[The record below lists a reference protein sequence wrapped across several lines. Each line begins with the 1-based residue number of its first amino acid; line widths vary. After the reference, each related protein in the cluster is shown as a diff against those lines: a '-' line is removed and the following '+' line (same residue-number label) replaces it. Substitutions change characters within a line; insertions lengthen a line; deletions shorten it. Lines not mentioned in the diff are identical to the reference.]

1 MNTND
6 EITRRFW
13 NELFNLA
20 DNMRDTSSAM
30 LVTKSEWNLTIQQM
44 RLLRVVYRKT
54 NRGTSSS
61 GVMLKTIAKN
71 LNVTSAAV
79 CGMVEAMVKKG
90 LLNRSRS
97 ETNRRSVNITLSK
110 YSIEKIAEMEK
121 SLCGLASEIESEIG
135 EEQFAALTASLE
147 KISRN
152 FTERHP
158 DTLLSKL

>member
-1 MNTND
+1 MKND

-30 LVTKSEWNLTIQQM
+30 LVPKSEWNLTIQQM

-54 NRGTSSS
+54 QGGASS
-61 GVMLKTIAKN
+61 GVMLKTIAEN

-110 YSIEKIAEMEK
+110 YSLDKIAEMER
-121 SLCGLASEIESEIG
+121 SFCDLSAEIEAETG
-135 EEQFAALTASLE
+135 KEQFAALTDCLE
-147 KISRN
+147 RIGKRFSD
-152 FTERHP
+152 RHP

>member
-1 MNTND
+1 MKND

-13 NELFNLA
+13 NELFNLT
-20 DNMRDTSSAM
+20 DNLRDTSSSAM

-44 RLLRVVYRKT
+44 RLLKVVYKKT
-54 NRGTSSS
+54 QGGASS
-61 GVMLKTIAKN
+61 GVMLKTIAED

-110 YSIEKIAEMEK
+110 YSIDKIAVMEK
-121 SLCGLASEIESEIG
+121 SLCDLSAEIEAEIG
-135 EEQFAALTASLE
+135 KEQFAALTDSLE
-147 KISRN
+147 RISRH
-152 FTERHP
+152 FSDRHP

>member
-1 MNTND
+1 MKNN

-13 NELFNLA
+13 TELFNLT

-30 LVTKSEWNLTIQQM
+30 LVTQSEWSLTIQQM
-44 RLLRVVYRKT
+44 RLLRVVYMKT
-54 NRGTSSS
+54 QAGASS
-61 GVMLKTIAKN
+61 GVMLKTIAEN

-97 ETNRRSVNITLSK
+97 ETNRRSVNITLSQ
-110 YSIEKIAEMEK
+110 YSLNKIAEMEK
-121 SLCGLASEIESEIG
+121 SLCDLAAEIEAETG
-135 EEQFAALTASLE
+135 KEQFAALTDRLE
-147 KISRN
+147 RIGRCFS
-152 FTERHP
+152 ERHP

>member
-1 MNTND
+1 MKND
-6 EITRRFW
+6 EVTRRFW

-54 NRGTSSS
+54 KAGTSS
-61 GVMLKTIAKN
+61 GVMLKTIAED

-110 YSIEKIAEMEK
+110 YSLDKIAVMER
-121 SLCGLASEIESEIG
+121 SFCDLSAEIESEIG
-135 EEQFAALTASLE
+135 KEQFAALTDCLE
-147 KISRN
+147 RIGRHFSD
-152 FTERHP
+152 RHP

>member
-1 MNTND
+1 MNKND

-20 DNMRDTSSAM
+20 DNMRDTVSAM

-44 RLLRVVYRKT
+44 RLLRVVFRKT
-54 NRGTSSS
+54 NGGTSSS
-61 GVMLKTIAKN
+61 GVMLKTIAEN

-110 YSIEKIAEMEK
+110 YSIDQIAEMEK

-135 EEQFAALTASLE
+135 QEQFAVLTASLE

-152 FTERHP
+152 FTARHP